1 MSISINYSKF
11 KVSEL
16 RRLAQTE
23 LGIQDAKG
31 FLKSELVDLLTQN
44 E

>member
-23 LGIQDAKG
+23 LGIQDARS
-31 FLKSELVDLLTQN
+31 FLKSEMVDLLTQKD
-44 E
+44 